1 MKTQGNTDN
10 EPTIYYILDAMDDC
24 ICITNDKNNI
34 VYSNPALCRR
44 AGLTQEQM
52 QGTEV
57 FWGIFNPNESEKSD
71 GKLFFRNAW
80 SARLNCAFDITI
92 TGISNQAEDKR
103 WMWIAKELPQTGDTG
118 GLPQI
123 TTPGNLAKD
132 SIDRT
137 LFDNTPSGI
146 LLLDE
151 KGIILDVNN
160 STCKSTN
167 YEKGELI
174 GQYVGILALPENAEL
189 VQQNIKRIL
198 DGEILEQEVTSRRK
212 DGSYYYSL
220 LVESAVQLPNGK
232 RGILSIS
239 NDITIRKLA
248 LMALQE
254 SEEKFRNIANYT
266 ANWESLF
273 NHEGKIVWSNPAA
286 ERFTGYSPEE
296 IIAMPDFVS
305 VIISEEFR
313 DEARKSI
320 QQGLMEKTGTD
331 AVFKCKRKNGSYFW
345 LSVSWNQIHDN
356 NGILI
361 GVRTSGQDVTKQI
374 EAHEKLQHSES
385 LFRQM
390 VENAPIGMHFYEL
403 DENENLIF
411 SGANP
416 AADRIL
422 NLDHSRLTGK
432 PMEKVFPNL
441 KGTDV
446 PIFYTNAAKNN
457 ITWITEQI
465 NYQDNRISGVFEVK
479 AFQTAPNKMV
489 ATFSD
494 ITQRKKTEIALNES
508 RILFETLT
516 RMAPVGIFRTNAK
529 GDTTYVNAKWCE
541 ITGLSYEEALDGK
554 YLTALHP
561 EDIKDRIDEW
571 QNAVRTKTSVTAEY
585 RFIQP
590 NGTIIW
596 VHGQAVP
603 EIVEGEMRGF
613 IGTLTDITELIDTQH
628 ELIRAKEKAEAS
640 NRLIIAF
647 MKSLSHEIRTPL
659 NGILG
664 FAQLISSGGYSQ
676 EENEEFVGF
685 LDKNIERLTTTI
697 DNIMK
702 VSLMAMDNMAEN
714 QDNFEIDSLARG
726 INYDNESQMTEEQ
739 DDKP

>member
-1 MKTQGNTDN
+1 
-10 EPTIYYILDAMDDC
+10 
-24 ICITNDKNNI
+24 
-34 VYSNPALCRR
+34 
-44 AGLTQEQM
+44 
-52 QGTEV
+52 
-57 FWGIFNPNESEKSD
+57 
-71 GKLFFRNAW
+71 
-80 SARLNCAFDITI
+80 
-92 TGISNQAEDKR
+92 
-103 WMWIAKELPQTGDTG
+103 
-118 GLPQI
+118 
-123 TTPGNLAKD
+123 
-132 SIDRT
+132 
-137 LFDNTPSGI
+137 
-146 LLLDE
+146 
-151 KGIILDVNN
+151 
-160 STCKSTN
+160 
-167 YEKGELI
+167 
-174 GQYVGILALPENAEL
+174 
-189 VQQNIKRIL
+189 
-198 DGEILEQEVTSRRK
+198 
-212 DGSYYYSL
+212 
-220 LVESAVQLPNGK
+220 
-232 RGILSIS
+232 
-239 NDITIRKLA
+239 
-248 LMALQE
+248 
-254 SEEKFRNIANYT
+254 
-266 ANWESLF
+266 
-273 NHEGKIVWSNPAA
+273 
-286 ERFTGYSPEE
+286 
-296 IIAMPDFVS
+296 
-305 VIISEEFR
+305 
-313 DEARKSI
+313 
-320 QQGLMEKTGTD
+320 
-331 AVFKCKRKNGSYFW
+331 
-345 LSVSWNQIHDN
+345 
-356 NGILI
+356 
-361 GVRTSGQDVTKQI
+361 
-374 EAHEKLQHSES
+374 
-385 LFRQM
+385 
-390 VENAPIGMHFYEL
+390 
-403 DENENLIF
+403 
-411 SGANP
+411 
-416 AADRIL
+416 
-422 NLDHSRLTGK
+422 
-432 PMEKVFPNL
+432 
-441 KGTDV
+441 
-446 PIFYTNAAKNN
+446 
-457 ITWITEQI
+457 
-465 NYQDNRISGVFEVK
+465 
-479 AFQTAPNKMV
+479 MV